1 MSLFNLKKS
10 VHRLRN
16 SSTNFAII
24 LRNITLKLT
33 QLKSLV
39 SLKKG
44 SYEKINRMRDVG
56 WVIADSNVVDRLI
69 QLLLEL
75 CLYVDKRK
83 GI

>member
-1 MSLFNLKKS
+1 ML
-10 VHRLRN
+10 RLRN
-16 SSTNFAII
+16 SSTNFSII

-33 QLKSLV
+33 KLKSLV

-44 SYEKINRMRDVG
+44 LYEKINTKTDDC
-56 WVIADSNVVDRLI
+56 WIIADSNVVERLI

-75 CLYVDKRK
+75 CLYVNKRK